1 MNQAQLEE
9 IRATLTKQK
18 SEVERQLQDYHSTVG
33 TSEDKSDQEGFADS
47 AHVAAER
54 SEAISMMEQLQQTS
68 AELAKALERIQLG
81 TYGSCERCGRA
92 IPPER
97 LEVLPTASL
106 CVSCKQLV
114 SR

>member
-1 MNQAQLEE
+1 MNQDQLEE

-18 SEVERQLQDYHSTVG
+18 TEVERQLQDYHSTVG
-33 TSEDKSDQEGFADS
+33 TSDEKPDQEGFADS

-68 AELAKALERIQLG
+68 AELTKALERIELG
-81 TYGSCERCGRA
+81 TYGRCERCETT

-106 CVSCKQLV
+106 CVSCKQLA

>member
-9 IRATLTKQK
+9 IRASLTKQK
-18 SEVERQLQDYHSTVG
+18 TEVEQQLQDYHSTVG
-33 TSEDKSDQEGFADS
+33 TADEKPDQEGFADS

-68 AELAKALERIQLG
+68 AELTKALERIELG
-81 TYGSCERCGRA
+81 TYGSCERCGTT

-106 CVSCKQLV
+106 CVSCKQLA

>member
-9 IRATLTKQK
+9 IRATLTQQK
-18 SEVERQLQDYHSTVG
+18 TEVEQQLQDYHSTVG
-33 TSEDKSDQEGFADS
+33 TSDEKPDQQGFADS

-54 SEAISMMEQLQQTS
+54 SEAISMMDQLQQTR
-68 AELAKALERIQLG
+68 AELTKALERIEAG
-81 TYGSCERCGRA
+81 TYGSCERCGTA

-97 LEVLPTASL
+97 LEVLPTTSL
-106 CVSCKQLV
+106 CVSCKQLA

>member
-1 MNQAQLEE
+1 MDKTELEK

-18 SEVERQLQDYHSTVG
+18 TEVEEQLQDYHSTVG
-33 TSEDKSDQEGFADS
+33 TSDEKPDQEGFADS

-54 SEAISMMEQLQQTS
+54 SEAMSMMEQLQQTS
-68 AELAKALERIQLG
+68 AELTKALERIEEG
-81 TYGSCERCGRA
+81 TYGSCERCGGA

>member
-1 MNQAQLEE
+1 MNAAQLEE

-18 SEVERQLQDYHSTVG
+18 VEVEKQLEDYHSAVG
-33 TSEDKSDQEGFADS
+33 TSDDKPDQEGFADS

-54 SEAISMMEQLQQTS
+54 SEAISLMEQLEQTS
-68 AELAKALERIQLG
+68 AELTKALERIEQG
-81 TYGSCERCGRA
+81 SYGSCERCGGE

-97 LEVLPTASL
+97 LEVLPTTSL

-114 SR
+114 SK